1 MKQQPPSNNRYNTF
15 TAYGEDHVCIN
26 AARHAGNVIVMRER
40 VIGDWTGNSFD
51 TLTVDDMDRLAS
63 LDAEV
68 LLLGT
73 GSRQRFPRPELLK
86 PLMAARKSLEV
97 MDLHAACRTY
107 NLLAGEGRKV
117 AAALLFA

>member
-1 MKQQPPSNNRYNTF
+1 MKQQASSNSRHNTF

-26 AARHAGNVIVMRER
+26 AACHTSNVIVMRER
-40 VIGDWTGNSFD
+40 IISEWTSNSFD
-51 TLTVDDMDRLAS
+51 TLTVDDMALLGA

-86 PLMAARKSLEV
+86 PLVAARKSLEV